1 MDPSTDVAEDNRL
14 RTLIGNLLESE
25 SMSDVDFLVDQP
37 PHRFPCHKL
46 VLGLGSQVFKAM
58 FYGKIR
64 EQDEIRVPDVSQE
77 GFSIMLRYLYTSE
90 IKIESEYEALETA
103 YTAKKYIIKP
113 LFKACEKYLLS
124 NVVLDAETVFHIYEE
139 ASFLEMKKLQSR
151 CLSYVSRNAKKLL
164 HSESFNGASK
174 ATIQD
179 ILRLDLMDIESETE
193 IIEAIWRW
201 GGGTV
206 QRNGHGTF

>member
-77 GFSIMLRYLYTSE
+77 GFTIMLRQ
-90 IKIESEYEALETA
+90 
-103 YTAKKYIIKP
+103 
-113 LFKACEKYLLS
+113 
-124 NVVLDAETVFHIYEE
+124 VTVPFAINN
-139 ASFLEMKKLQSR
+139 S
-151 CLSYVSRNAKKLL
+151 L
-164 HSESFNGASK
+164 HSRAKTTWPPVNNELAHLWRAS
-174 ATIQD
+174 T
-179 ILRLDLMDIESETE
+179 RLGMD
-193 IIEAIWRW
+193 
-201 GGGTV
+201 
-206 QRNGHGTF
+206 